1 MPNEVEIVVTSKIT
15 PLRLYAERIE
25 SRIRAQGLAVDVL
38 FPREDIPIRQV
49 LADLSSRGT
58 LYGIVLSPLNQ
69 EHGSI
74 TLNIL
79 FGQPEGKS
87 AKNYLYPP
95 SNGRISKAFFFSKSH
110 FLFNDS
116 SDIYESI
123 WWNRPKAMRSLKA
136 LPSFFKRLLFDLTS
150 ERKGLWVGKKGRRSS
165 CYSRLFIIFLLA

>member
-87 AKNYLYPP
+87 AKNSLYPP
-95 SNGRISKAFFFSKSH
+95 SNGRISQAFFSSMTRATFTSLLLMEQAEGHEVTFEKRCRRFSNAYY
-110 FLFNDS
+110 L
-116 SDIYESI
+116 I
-123 WWNRPKAMRSLKA
+123 
-136 LPSFFKRLLFDLTS
+136 
-150 ERKGLWVGKKGRRSS
+150 
-165 CYSRLFIIFLLA
+165 

>member
-1 MPNEVEIVVTSKIT
+1 MSYIYSGGPAPKPAGLNMPNEVEIVVTSKT
-15 PLRLYAERIE
+15 NPLRQYAERIE

-87 AKNYLYPP
+87 AKFHGPP
-95 SNGRISKAFFFSKSH
+95 
-110 FLFNDS
+110 FL
-116 SDIYESI
+116 
-123 WWNRPKAMRSLKA
+123 RSY
-136 LPSFFKRLLFDLTS
+136 F
-150 ERKGLWVGKKGRRSS
+150 
-165 CYSRLFIIFLLA
+165 

>member
-1 MPNEVEIVVTSKIT
+1 MLSEFNSYLPIHSGGPVPKPAGLNMPNEVEIVVTSKT
-15 PLRLYAERIE
+15 NPLRQYAERIE

-87 AKNYLYPP
+87 AKFLSP
-95 SNGRISKAFFFSKSH
+95 SSGGRISKA
-110 FLFNDS
+110 
-116 SDIYESI
+116 
-123 WWNRPKAMRSLKA
+123 
-136 LPSFFKRLLFDLTS
+136 LFDVFS
-150 ERKGLWVGKKGRRSS
+150 FQKSIF
-165 CYSRLFIIFLLA
+165 YSMARAKFTEST